1 MSHWMT
7 CGGGGWLLRVTSQ
20 TAKCSA
26 WSARNG
32 WLVERWCARFP
43 THLPAFPFTTALSDF
58 ALQSEMSHVWWG
70 HAYCA
75 RLCDWSTVVPLPT
88 VQHRALTTGAA
99 AAISSRDHTARRLCP
114 LLHCATGVV
123 VSVRPGVHHAS
134 LWPAVARAL
143 SVSSSPSPANGSA
156 TSTASGKKSG
166 KPGGAKGDSS
176 TTSTNDNGGVG
187 TARPPVASRVVG
199 PKAVVAPATVT
210 STLLATARRAGD
222 AAAAAK
228 VTSSGGSSGV
238 RGNRPHTSK
247 VPVAPG
253 KSGSGGG
260 GVAGVAAAP
269 AASKKKPGMVHSI
282 VKRTVID
289 VRPLASPP
297 LTLPSP
303 QQLPP
308 WCSVDRA
315 SAFYIPCPALV
326 ATLSFL

>member
-1 MSHWMT
+1 LDD
-7 CGGGGWLLRVTSQ
+7 GGWLLRVTSQ

-58 ALQSEMSHVWWG
+58 ALQSEMSHVRWG

-88 VQHRALTTGAA
+88 VHGVQHRALTTGAA

-247 VPVAPG
+247 GPVAPG

-269 AASKKKPGMVHSI
+269 AASKKKPGRYTQLSRGLSLTFVHW
-282 VKRTVID
+282 
-289 VRPLASPP
+289 RPHLSPSLAPSSYHIGAALTEQAPSTFRAQP
-297 LTLPSP
+297 L
-303 QQLPP
+303 
-308 WCSVDRA
+308 
-315 SAFYIPCPALV
+315 
-326 ATLSFL
+326 